1 MQEKIINNV
10 TLVKYG
16 IVKGIDTEICKR
28 GVQVIETYKNKSI
41 FIRILKRLKRNFK
54 FINVDFI
61 YNKSLKAI
69 PTDYIIIFDSVD
81 LASDVEY
88 LRRIHPNKKIL
99 AWYRNPVKKSA
110 LPTLVKGADEIWSY
124 SEEESKR
131 YGLRYHLPFYI
142 AEKPETSE
150 ESKTDVLFVGIDK
163 GRYNSIMDCKKILE
177 NHNIS
182 TDFYIV
188 PDHDYQLCNKKEYTK
203 ALPYNEVL
211 KRINLNKCILDLYID
226 PCTGLSFRPLESI
239 FFQKKL
245 ITNHELIYKEPFYNK
260 NNVFLLG
267 KDSVDDLKL
276 FLSRPYEK
284 IDSTIVSEYSFEKWI
299 TDLTC

>member
-163 GRYNSIMDCKKILE
+163 GRYNSIMDCKKNLE

-188 PDHDYQLCNKKEYTK
+188 PDHDYQLYNKKEYTK

-284 IDSTIVSEYSFEKWI
+284 IDPTIVSEYSFEKWI

>member
-1 MQEKIINNV
+1 MEEIEKSKRYLRELLRNYAGKIINNV

-163 GRYNSIMDCKKILE
+163 GRYNSIMDCKKFWKIIIYLQIFILYRIMITSFAIRK
-177 NHNIS
+177 NIQRR
-182 TDFYIV
+182 YHI
-188 PDHDYQLCNKKEYTK
+188 TK
-203 ALPYNEVL
+203 Y
-211 KRINLNKCILDLYID
+211 
-226 PCTGLSFRPLESI
+226 
-239 FFQKKL
+239 
-245 ITNHELIYKEPFYNK
+245 
-260 NNVFLLG
+260 
-267 KDSVDDLKL
+267 
-276 FLSRPYEK
+276 
-284 IDSTIVSEYSFEKWI
+284 
-299 TDLTC
+299 